1 MRADRLLWLMLSLQ
15 AEGRLTAQVLAAR
28 FEVSERTIYRDV
40 EALSIAGVP
49 VYTQTGSNGGIFL
62 DENYRTSLT
71 GMSIAELHS
80 LFVAADK
87 GPLDDLGLA
96 GAIKGRSLKLFAAL
110 PVGQQQEVQ
119 RLRQRFYIDSA
130 RWFDYSETPS
140 LLPDLQQA
148 VWEDRQ
154 IILSYRNFEATASEQ
169 TLDAYALVAKAN
181 VWYLL
186 ARNTSATYRTYRVA
200 RIIAVTLTDTRFVR
214 DPLFDPATYWK
225 DMSRNFEQLRAT
237 TYPFYPALL
246 RLTSAAFTTLREHVP
261 ERLTELATTDSPD
274 WLCVRVLFMSPHEA
288 QMNVLGLGT
297 QVQVIE
303 PAELQQEVLATA
315 TAIIAAQH
323 S

>member
-28 FEVSERTIYRDV
+28 FEVSERTIYRDI
-40 EALSIAGVP
+40 EALSMAGVP
-49 VYTQTGSNGGIFL
+49 VYTQTGNNGGIFL
-62 DENYRTSLT
+62 DEKYRTSLT
-71 GMSIAELHS
+71 GLSIAELHT

-96 GAIKGRSLKLFAAL
+96 GAIKGSSLKLFAAL

-119 RLRQRFYIDSA
+119 RLRQRLYIDSA

-148 VWEDRQ
+148 IWEDRQ
-154 IILSYRNFEATASEQ
+154 IVLFYRNYADEASEQ

-186 ARNTSATYRTYRVA
+186 ARTASGDYRTYRVA
-200 RIIAVTLTDTRFVR
+200 RIAAVTLTDARFVR
-214 DPLFDPATYWK
+214 DPLFDPAAYWK
-225 DMSRNFEQLRAT
+225 DMSRNFEKMRAT

-246 RLTSAAFTTLREHVP
+246 RLTSGAFATLREHVP
-261 ERLTELATTDSPD
+261 ERLTQIETPDSSG
-274 WLCVRVLFMSPHEA
+274 WLNVRVLFLSPHEA

-297 QVQVIE
+297 QVQVVE
-303 PAELQQEVLATA
+303 PTELQQAVLAIA
-315 TAIIAAQH
+315 TAIITAHH